1 MELPNALDFT
11 QIRERSLKAQR
22 TRVKLDPTNN
32 QTAFNSNS
40 LIQFRLPANVQNTYM
55 DWSNE
60 WSLQFKFELKNIYTF
75 AGVVTET
82 SLNLDKAGISSIIKK
97 VTFRQ
102 AGQVLSEINDYGVL
116 ACIMKDLQVSQT
128 HAGNTGALLEGTT
141 VTAIGQQLDSTKTAQ
156 NVYTNWEGTFS
167 IPLSYNCF
175 ANSNKMIPLF
185 GLAPIEIDIE
195 LYPAYKVGAW
205 NGKRDNA
212 RPSLPIPDSAIELR
226 DVMLTGYYV
235 ELSPN
240 AQALIAQSVNNQYQI
255 SSNNWRVSNVVIE
268 ADATSVNEIIPIN
281 VSSLERV
288 LISHRK
294 IVNETSTTTN
304 AIFTPCSLGNRYY
317 PLLEQYQVFINGQP
331 FPERPVK
338 MNGKLAEAM
347 TELLMTEHRLNDM
360 NYSSNSFLASDIASN
375 SVLVLDDIYNLQ
387 HDDATGLSA
396 GIGSFLI
403 GVNFSTLNVGI
414 SDSVFGGVS
423 TIGSIVNYRG
433 SYGAGGI
440 GSQTEL
446 TFASE
451 YEVVLHLDMNS
462 TGVFVLNQ

>member
-32 QTAFNSNS
+32 KTFFNSNS

-60 WSLQFKFELKNIYTF
+60 WSLQFKFVLNDFFLF
-75 AGVVTET
+75 ANVATET
-82 SLNLDKAGISSIIKK
+82 TLNLDKAGVSSIIKR
-97 VTFRQ
+97 VVFRQ

-128 HAGNTGALLEGTT
+128 HSGNTGALLEATT
-141 VTAIGQQLDSTKTAQ
+141 NTAIGQQLTSSKDSA
-156 NVYTNWEGTFS
+156 NVITNFEGTFC

-175 ANSNKMIPLF
+175 SNSNKMIPLF

-195 LYPAYKVGAW
+195 LYPAYKVGGW
-205 NGKRDNA
+205 NGKRDNL
-212 RPSLPIPDSAIELR
+212 RPSLVIPDSAFELR

-255 SSNNWRVSNVVIE
+255 SSNNWRVSSVIIE
-268 ADATSVNEIIPIN
+268 ENATSVNEIIPIN

-294 IVNETSTTTN
+294 IVNDTSTTIN
-304 AIFTPCSLGNRYY
+304 NIYTPCSLGNRYY

-338 MNGKLAEAM
+338 MTGNLAEAM
-347 TELLMTEHRLNDM
+347 TELLMTEHRLNDN
-360 NYSSNSFLASDIASN
+360 NYSSNSFLANNQQDNAIKN
-375 SVLVLDDIYNLQ
+375 KNNVYKLQ
-387 HDDATGLSA
+387 HDEATGLNI
-396 GIGSFLI
+396 GVGSFLI
-403 GVNFSTLNVGI
+403 GTNFSTLNVGI

-423 TIGSIVNYRG
+423 TIGSVVNYRG

-451 YEVVLHLDMNS
+451 YECVLHLDMS
-462 TGVFVLNQ
+462 TTGVFTLNQ

>member
-32 QTAFNSNS
+32 QSAFNSNS

-60 WSLQFKFELKNIYTF
+60 WALQFKFELKNIYTF
-75 AGVVTET
+75 ASVVTET

-97 VTFRQ
+97 VSFRQ

-141 VTAIGQQLDSTKTAQ
+141 LTALGQQLNSTKSAQ
-156 NVYTNWEGTFS
+156 NVYTNYEGTFS

-195 LYPAYKVGAW
+195 LYPAYKVGGW

-212 RPSLPIPDSAIELR
+212 TPSLVIPDSAFELR

-235 ELSPN
+235 ELSPS

-255 SSNNWRVSNVVIE
+255 SSNNWRVSNVTIE
-268 ADATSVNEIIPIN
+268 AGATSVNEIIPIN

-294 IVNETSTTTN
+294 IVNETSTTDNTD
-304 AIFTPCSLGNRYY
+304 FTPCSLGNRYY

-338 MNGKLAEAM
+338 MTGKLAEAM
-347 TELLMTEHRLNDM
+347 TELLMTEHRLSDT
-360 NYSSNSFLASDIASN
+360 NYSSNSFRASDVATN
-375 SVLVLDDIYNLQ
+375 SLLTIDNIYNIP
-387 HDDATGLSA
+387 HDEATGISG

-403 GVNFSTLNVGI
+403 GCNFSTLNVGI
-414 SDSVFGGVS
+414 SDAVFGGIS

-433 SYGAGGI
+433 SYTAGGI
-440 GSQTEL
+440 GSQTQL
-446 TFASE
+446 TFCSE

-462 TGVFVLNQ
+462 TGVFVINQ